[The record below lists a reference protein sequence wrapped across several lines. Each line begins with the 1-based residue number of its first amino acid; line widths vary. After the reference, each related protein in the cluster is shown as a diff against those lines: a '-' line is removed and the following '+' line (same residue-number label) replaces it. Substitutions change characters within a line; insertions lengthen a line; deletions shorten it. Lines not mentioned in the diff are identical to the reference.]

1 MIKELALQN
10 FSGQISITQMQSLIH
25 ALQKFHLKKK
35 IKTKVHLKVRGRE
48 VAFRKD
54 LRLNT
59 IELNRTCT
67 VKNLKVILRIT

>member
-35 IKTKVHLKVRGRE
+35 IKTKVHLKVRARE

-54 LRLNT
+54 LRPNT
-59 IELNRTCT
+59 IGLSPTCT
-67 VKNLKVILRIT
+67 VKYLKVILRIT